1 MPEKDID
8 QKRPVAAAAEPK
20 KAQQRMVD
28 QTVDE
33 SFPASDPP
41 AWTTT
46 GTKSVAA
53 RYDEHGKPIAD
64 ERDTPDS
71 GGSGSGDFTQRAAE
85 LAQDVYERG
94 QRVFEEG
101 RRRYPQV
108 EGYARAA
115 SSAAYDMYERAQRY
129 VQDGDRRYPQ
139 VGRYSRAGVRA
150 VRQPVQEYPIAALLA
165 AAAAGYFLAT
175 LMQSRSRSYERPSRS
190 WSTGGRRW
198 DYSGDSPKPHG
209 DKYGRAVPRRSD
221 HLGV

>member
-1 MPEKDID
+1 MSEKDID
-8 QKRPVAAAAEPK
+8 QKRPVHAAAEPRK
-20 KAQQRMVD
+20 EQQRLVD
-28 QTVDE
+28 ETVDE

-53 RYDEHGKPIAD
+53 QYDEHGKPIAQD
-64 ERDTPDS
+64 GDAE
-71 GGSGSGDFTQRAAE
+71 GSGLAGVASQFTERAAG

-94 QRVFEEG
+94 QRYVEEG

-115 SSAAYDMYERAQRY
+115 SSAAYDMYERAQEY
-129 VQDGDRRYPQ
+129 LQEGNRRYPE
-139 VGRYSRAGVRA
+139 VRRYSRAGVRA

-175 LMQSRSRSYERPSRS
+175 VMHSRSDERSSRS
-190 WSTGGRRW
+190 WSRGDRRW

-209 DKYGRAVPRRSD
+209 DEFSRAVPRR
-221 HLGV
+221 G